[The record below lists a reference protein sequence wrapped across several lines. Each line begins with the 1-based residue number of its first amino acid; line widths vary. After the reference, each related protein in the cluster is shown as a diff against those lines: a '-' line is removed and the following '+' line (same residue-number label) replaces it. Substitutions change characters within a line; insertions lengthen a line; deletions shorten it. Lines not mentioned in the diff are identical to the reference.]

1 PSKRTLFADLL
12 GEIVASD
19 EGPARFKRGVTQYPI
34 SGAPVVLA
42 TDADL
47 TAIFGPVSRSNLRI
61 GTLHH
66 DARQPAFVLVNELLR
81 KHFAVLGATGSGKS
95 CAVSLLLSAILADYP
110 MAHIILIDPHNEYGR
125 AFGRTAGSGQYR
137 QSPASVLAF
146 RLRGGGRNTGPR
158 RNRSGAGSAG
168 THP

>member
-81 KHFAVLGATGSGKS
+81 KHFGVLGATGVRKVLCCEPALVGHSGRLPDGTDYS
-95 CAVSLLLSAILADYP
+95 HRSAQRICL
-110 MAHIILIDPHNEYGR
+110 GV
-125 AFGRTAGSGQYR
+125 G
-137 QSPASVLAF
+137 
-146 RLRGGGRNTGPR
+146 
-158 RNRSGAGSAG
+158 
-168 THP
+168 